1 MSGAPLLDPHA
12 TPVVGLGAAT
22 PAPVAADRTGSHGGS
37 PAGLDGPATRHRGLG
52 LLVGLAASAAF
63 ATSGPFV
70 KPLLEAGWTPGGAI
84 IVRLTIGAVLLA
96 IPTLLVLR
104 RTPGG
109 WRSVRE
115 NWRWIL
121 AFGIMGVAAPS
132 TLYFLAVE
140 RLPVAVALLVEYTGP
155 LLLIG
160 WSWLRTRRMPR
171 PGVLVG
177 ASLAMFGLVAVLD
190 LAGSLQ
196 LDPVGLVFA
205 AGSAIGNASY
215 FALTAR
221 PLTIPPL
228 AMAGLGM
235 IVGAVAVVLIGVSGI
250 LAVRTPVVDVAL
262 LDSRVP
268 AWVPLLIVGALPTA
282 VAYGVSVISVRML
295 GERVAS
301 FVGLAEVLFAVLLAW
316 FLLAERPSLAQ
327 GLGAT
332 AVVVGVA
339 VVRRWADPAT
349 GPADQPS
356 TAPPR

>member
-1 MSGAPLLDPHA
+1 MSGAPLLDLSQTPASGA
-12 TPVVGLGAAT
+12 TPS
-22 PAPVAADRTGSHGGS
+22 AP
-37 PAGLDGPATRHRGLG
+37 TRHRGLG
-52 LLVGLAASAAF
+52 LAVGLAASAAF

-70 KPLLEAGWTPGGAI
+70 KPLLEAGWSPGGAI

-96 IPTLLVLR
+96 VPTLIALR
-104 RTPGG
+104 RLPDG
-109 WRSVRE
+109 WRTVAA
-115 NWRWIL
+115 NWRWIV
-121 AFGIMGVAAPS
+121 AFGVMGVAAPS

-160 WSWLRTRRMPR
+160 WSWLRTRRMPS

-190 LAGSLQ
+190 LTGAIA
-196 LDPVGLVFA
+196 LDPVGLMFA

-221 PLTIPPL
+221 PSPVPPV

-235 IVGAVAVVLIGVSGI
+235 IVGAVVVTVVGATGI
-250 LAVRTPVVDVAL
+250 LAVRMPFVDVTL
-262 LDSRVP
+262 LEGTVP
-268 AWVPLLIVGALPTA
+268 AWVPLLVVGAVPTA

-301 FVGLAEVLFAVLLAW
+301 FVGLSEVLFAVLLAW
-316 FLLAERPSLAQ
+316 FLIGERPTTAQ
-327 GLGAT
+327 SLGAV
-332 AVVVGVA
+332 AVVAGVA
-339 VVRRWADPAT
+339 IVRRWADRSPIDLT
-349 GPADQPS
+349 GPADLPS
-356 TAPPR
+356 TALPR